1 MGGRKVVR
9 QGGGGVGKQGG
20 RRAGRGEQGGLS
32 SSGFLTLKHSRM
44 RGEGV
49 THSTTVTWAD
59 ALSPLANQAS
69 FEPTFVAHSTYK
81 K

>member
-9 QGGGGVGKQGG
+9 QGGGVGKQGEG
-20 RRAGRGEQGGLS
+20 GQGGGAGGLS